1 VSPKKQLGILKMLD
15 TKTAATAMKP
25 ASAIAPSPDPV
36 ANLPTGPVIVGRV
49 GHQNGVGKP
58 KLELTDAQK
67 AAKKQYD
74 EARALWAKALGKE
87 PAERKKKTKSMGG
100 IAGDTVITLDI
111 ANTFGFKSDGDKE
124 FGRQIGTGMTLDKL
138 VALTS
143 WNWVCARFMRGS
155 LKMHGKTFAELVGA
169 AAPAA

>member
-1 VSPKKQLGILKMLD
+1 MLD
-15 TKTAATAMKP
+15 TKTAAAAMKP
-25 ASAIAPSPDPV
+25 ASGIAPRSFSSGTDLPDPV
-36 ANLPTGPVIVGRV
+36 ANLPTGPVMEPKA
-49 GHQNGVGKP
+49 HKP
-58 KLELTDAQK
+58 KLELTEAQK
-67 AAKKQYD
+67 LAKVRYD

-87 PAERKKKTKSMGG
+87 PAERKKKTRSTGG

-124 FGRQIGTGMTLDKL
+124 FGKQIGTGMTLDKL

-143 WNWVCARFMRGS
+143 WNWVSVRFVRGS